1 MTHEKDTLEEF
12 ACSLER
18 ISDIIKDITRLEE
31 KKADAAAQK
40 RHDTMNDFLKQEQA
54 SLLKLRG
61 QEQKRQRLAEAM
73 DWGGLTFRQ
82 ILEQSSAVQRQRL
95 QPLFEQLDSQVK
107 LLLETKD
114 SAERIIKVRIREF
127 ETLLYRDKGIVYDG
141 SGSIEK
147 KFPPSF
153 HDKYV

>member
-1 MTHEKDTLEEF
+1 MNHEKDTLEEF

-18 ISDIIKDITRLEE
+18 ISDIIKDITMLEE
-31 KKADAAAQK
+31 KKADAAAQE

-73 DWGGLTFRQ
+73 NWGGLTFRQ
-82 ILEQSSAVQRQRL
+82 ILEQASVPQRRRL
-95 QPLFEQLDSQVK
+95 QPLFEQLDSQIR

-127 ETLLYRDKGIVYDG
+127 ETLLNRDKGIVYDG

-147 KFPPSF
+147 NFSPSF

>member
-1 MTHEKDTLEEF
+1 MNHEKDILEEF

-31 KKADAAAQK
+31 EKANAAAQE

-54 SLLKLRG
+54 CLLKLRG
-61 QEQKRQRLAEAM
+61 QEQKRLRLAEAM
-73 DWGGLTFRQ
+73 SWGGLTFRQ
-82 ILEQSSAVQRQRL
+82 ILEQASVPQRQRL
-95 QPLFEQLDSQVK
+95 HPLFEQLDTQVK

-114 SAERIIKVRIREF
+114 TAERIIKVRLREF
-127 ETLLYRDKGIVYDG
+127 ETLLYREKGTVYDG

-147 KFPPSF
+147 GISASF
-153 HDKYV
+153 HDRYI